1 MNTLAMVS
9 IHEAL
14 DKMPT
19 WGWIALAIICVLAV
33 FRHLGTKAD
42 RRQSQD
48 FAERMKSDIETL
60 ARPYFNG
67 GEEALSLAV
76 ERILRQS
83 EPVDMGPSIHAITAE
98 IAEKDKDDVEV
109 VMALEVSEKDGRR
122 IRKTATRTY
131 GREYLPTDISA
142 NLIRFGGKDN
152 RTLYPFKAQTQA

>member
-1 MNTLAMVS
+1 MNIIAMVS

-19 WGWIALAIICVLAV
+19 WGWFALAIICVLAV
-33 FRHLGTKAD
+33 FRHLGVKVD

-60 ARPYFNG
+60 ARPYFSG

-83 EPVDMGPSIHAITAE
+83 EPVDLGPSILAITAE
-98 IAEKDKDDVEV
+98 ITEKDKGDAEV
-109 VMALEVSEKDGRR
+109 VMAMEVTEKDGRR
-122 IRKTATRTY
+122 MRKTATRTY
-131 GREYLPTDISA
+131 GRDYLPTDISA

-152 RTLYPFKAQTQA
+152 RTLYPFKAQMRA